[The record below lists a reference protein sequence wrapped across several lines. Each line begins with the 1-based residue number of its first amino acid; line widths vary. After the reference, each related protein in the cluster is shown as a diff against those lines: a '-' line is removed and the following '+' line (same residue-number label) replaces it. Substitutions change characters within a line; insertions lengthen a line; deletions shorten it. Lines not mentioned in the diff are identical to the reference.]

1 MRLRPRIFMLILGIE
16 TSGSTGGVAVWEN
29 GKLLGERTLSN
40 RGRRHAQVLVAE
52 SAELLEA
59 LGRTPSECRGVAVSV
74 GPGSF
79 TGLRIGVGFAKTFAY
94 SVGCPVTA
102 VETMQAIAEE
112 APEGVTSLSV
122 IADAQRGDL
131 YVGRYAKSDEAWH
144 REGSIA
150 MHPALGWCRNVNA
163 AETVAGPA
171 LERFEN
177 ELSDRCRVLPGL
189 RVPEVET
196 ICRIGER
203 QLNAGLFADLWA
215 LEPYYLRR
223 SSAEEQWDLRHKSG
237 TA

>member
-1 MRLRPRIFMLILGIE
+1 MRLRPRIFMLLLGIE
-16 TSGSTGGVAVWEN
+16 TSGSVGGVALREN
-29 GKLLGERTLSN
+29 GVLLGERTLSN
-40 RGRRHAQVLVAE
+40 RGRRHAQALVAE
-52 SAELLEA
+52 TADLFKA
-59 LGRTPSECRGVAVSV
+59 VGRTPAECQGVAVSV

-79 TGLRIGVGFAKTFAY
+79 TGLRIGVVFAKTFAY

-112 APEGVTSLSV
+112 APDDVTSLAV

-131 YVGRYAKSDEAWH
+131 YVGRYLKSGQAWV

-150 MHPALGWCRNVNA
+150 MHPALEWCRNVNP

-171 LERFEN
+171 LERFEKD
-177 ELSDRCRVLPGL
+177 LSGRCRVLPGL
-189 RVPEVET
+189 RVPQVAT
-196 ICRIGER
+196 ICQIGER
-203 QLNAGLFADLWA
+203 QWNAGQFADLWA

-223 SSAEEQWDLRHKSG
+223 SSAEEQWDLRHNSG